1 MDASRGTLPEVF
13 VCSNGLQVS
22 TPEDWRRFRRPEIV
36 ELYREYVYGR
46 EPVGRPDSLRFQVV
60 MEEVVMQGTAVH
72 KQIDIEY
79 TGVGGDGRFR
89 VHIYIP
95 LTKSK
100 VPAFI
105 YAAIKGQ
112 SVSEVKLE
120 ECSSYW
126 PVEDILSRGY
136 AAVSYSVEDLD
147 PDFFDE
153 GYRNG
158 VHGIF
163 DSRDRLRS
171 PDAWGAMSAW
181 AWGASR
187 VMDYLESDSLIDS
200 ERVAIVG
207 YSRSGKACLWAG
219 ALDERFALVVSN
231 NSGCSGAAISR
242 GKAGERLLNI
252 NRGNPHWFNDNYKKF
267 NEREDELPIDQHLL
281 LSLIAPRLLYV
292 ASASED
298 NWADPESEFLGL
310 LLAQPIYSLHGFS
323 GLDADQMPPVNS
335 PVYGERVGYHLR
347 EGKHDLT
354 RYDWKCF
361 MDFADRKLKHAYS

>member
-1 MDASRGTLPEVF
+1 MNATRGVLPEAF
-13 VCSNGLQVS
+13 VCSNGLQV
-22 TPEDWRRFRRPEIV
+22 TTAQDWRSLRRPEIM

-46 EPVGRPDSLRFQVV
+46 EPVGRPASLRFHVV
-60 MEEVVMQGTAVH
+60 MEEEVMQGTAVH

-79 TGVGGDGRFR
+79 TGRGGEGRIR
-89 VHIYIP
+89 IQLYIP
-95 LTKSK
+95 ITKSK
-100 VPAFI
+100 VAAFI

-112 SVSEVKLE
+112 SVLEVALE
-120 ECSSYW
+120 ECSAYW

-153 GYRNG
+153 GYQNG

-163 DSRDRLRS
+163 DSPDQSRS

-187 VMDYLESDSLIDS
+187 VMDYLESDSRIDS

-281 LSLIAPRLLYV
+281 LSLIVPRLLYV

-310 LLAQPIYSLHGFS
+310 LLAQPVYTLHGFK
-323 GLDADQMPPVNS
+323 GLDVDQMPPVNS
-335 PVYGERVGYHLR
+335 PVFGERVGYHLR
-347 EGKHDLT
+347 EGKHDIT

-361 MDFADRKLKHAYS
+361 MDFADRKL

>member
-1 MDASRGTLPEVF
+1 MDATRGILPEVLEG
-13 VCSNGLQVS
+13 SNGLQIS
-22 TPEDWRRFRRPEIV
+22 TAEDWRRFRRAEIV
-36 ELYREYVYGR
+36 GLYREYVYGR
-46 EPVGRPDSLRFQVV
+46 EPVGRPESLQFHVV

-72 KQIDIEY
+72 KQIDIAF
-79 TGVGGDGRFR
+79 TGVGGEGRIR
-89 VHIYIP
+89 IQLYVP
-95 LTKSK
+95 VTKTK

-112 SVSEVKLE
+112 SVLEVNLE
-120 ECSSYW
+120 ESPSYW
-126 PVEDILSRGY
+126 PVEEILSRGY

-158 VHGIF
+158 VHGVF
-163 DSRDRLRS
+163 DSPDQLRS

-187 VMDYLESDSLIDS
+187 VMDYLESDSRIDS

-207 YSRSGKACLWAG
+207 YSRSGKAILWAG
-219 ALDERFALVVSN
+219 ALDERFALVISN

-242 GKAGERLLNI
+242 GKSGEKLLNI

-267 NEREDELPIDQHLL
+267 NEREDDLPIDQHFL

-310 LLAQPIYSLHGFS
+310 LLAQPVYSLHGFS
-323 GLDADQMPPVNS
+323 GLEADQMPPVNS
-335 PVYGERVGYHLR
+335 PVCSERVGYHLR
-347 EGKHDLT
+347 DGKHDIT

-361 MDFADRKLKHAYS
+361 MDFADRKL

>member
-1 MDASRGTLPEVF
+1 MGERKRSLPELF
-13 VCSNGLQVS
+13 ESSNGRRVK
-22 TPEDWRRFRRPEIV
+22 TVEDWRIFRRPEII

-46 EPVGRPDSLRFQVV
+46 EPVGRPDSLRFNVV
-60 MEEVVMQGTAVH
+60 METPVMQGTAVH
-72 KQIDIEY
+72 KQVDINF
-79 TGVGGDGRFR
+79 TGRGGEGRIR
-89 VHIYIP
+89 VQLYIP
-95 LTKSK
+95 ITESR

-112 SVSEVKLE
+112 RVSEVVLE
-120 ECSSYW
+120 ECSAYW
-126 PVEDILSRGY
+126 PVEDIVSRGY
-136 AAVSYSVEDLD
+136 AAVSYHVEDLD

-158 VHGIF
+158 VHGVF
-163 DSRDRLRS
+163 DSPSESRS

-187 VMDYLESDSLIDS
+187 VMDYLETDYRIDS

-231 NSGCSGAAISR
+231 DSGCSGAAISR
-242 GKAGERLLNI
+242 GKAGERLINI

-281 LSLIAPRLLYV
+281 LSLVAPRHLYV

-310 LLAQPIYSLHGFS
+310 LLAQPIYTLYGFNA
-323 GLDADQMPPVNS
+323 LDAHQMPLVNS
-335 PVYGERVGYHLR
+335 PVCSERVGYHLR
-347 EGKHDLT
+347 EGKHDIT

-361 MDFADRKLKHAYS
+361 MDFADRKL